1 MVTKQK
7 TYTSEFKAKVSL
19 EAIKGELTINQITS
33 KYGVHASQINRWKQ
47 QAMTSVKQC
56 FTGKQSITHPVNEAL
71 IEQLYSQ
78 IGQMKVELDFLK
90 KNMMK

>member
-47 QAMTSVKQC
+47 PSHDKRKAM
-56 FTGKQSITHPVNEAL
+56 
-71 IEQLYSQ
+71 LYRQTKHYASC
-78 IGQMKVELDFLK
+78 K
-90 KNMMK
+90 